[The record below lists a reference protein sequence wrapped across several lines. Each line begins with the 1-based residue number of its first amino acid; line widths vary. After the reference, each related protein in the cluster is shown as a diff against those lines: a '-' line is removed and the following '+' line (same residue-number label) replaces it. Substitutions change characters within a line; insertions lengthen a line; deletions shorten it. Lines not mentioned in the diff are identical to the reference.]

1 LEAKKGVQSRYATLL
16 ARDVLPVQTAHL
28 KTSFELA
35 PASKL
40 AEAACTATNQAVEAW
55 EKNQGAKRL
64 KPGELLLEQEG
75 QKLVL
80 PLLAQEVLPHLREGS
95 SPRAVRRELEMLQ
108 FSKLKELNPEA
119 GVEQLWYLVNQTE
132 LTLKRGGKSRE
143 VLPEKPL
150 DAEALKPGGRQ
161 HVQGEIPLEALQP
174 AITTLVDQW
183 GARPAQAEGMVALA
197 AKLYTWCCPRVEELD
212 PGQLVW
218 LAHGTRKSR
227 RTDPRLF
234 QPVVLT
240 LLAPEEQH
248 WPLSTT
254 ADLKKL
260 KIRQIERLTAEAW
273 RQDGVLTTLDLEW
286 LLGISP
292 SLIRQLL
299 EAYHEHFGVLLP
311 TAGTVLDMGRTLTH
325 KALVVEMALEGLTTQ
340 EIARRIYHTPEAV
353 DNYLRLFDRVLLLC
367 YYHVPR
373 SAMMRITGHSA
384 GLLEEHLALVQKHFP
399 NEESLVSYITNRGI
413 KLEMSS

>member
-1 LEAKKGVQSRYATLL
+1 M
-16 ARDVLPVQTAHL
+16 PVQTAHL

-40 AEAACTATNQAVEAW
+40 AEAACTLTNQAVEAW
-55 EKNQGAKRL
+55 EKNQGTKRL

-75 QKLVL
+75 QKLVI

-95 SPRAVRRELEMLQ
+95 SPRAVRREMEMLQ
-108 FSKLKELNPEA
+108 FSKLKALNPGA
-119 GVEQLWYLVNQTE
+119 GVEELWHLVSQAE
-132 LTLKRGGKSRE
+132 LTLKRGGKSQE
-143 VLPEKPL
+143 VLPESPL
-150 DAEALKPGGRQ
+150 NVEELKPAGRQ
-161 HVQGEIPLEALQP
+161 HVQGEIPLETLKSAV
-174 AITTLVDQW
+174 TTLVDQW
-183 GARPAQAEGMVALA
+183 GTRPAQAEGMVTLA

-240 LLAPEEQH
+240 LLAPVEQH
-248 WPLSTT
+248 WPLNTT
-254 ADLKKL
+254 ADLKRL
-260 KIRQIERLTAEAW
+260 KMRQIERLTAEAW

-286 LLGISP
+286 CLCISP

-299 EAYHEHFGVLLP
+299 EAYHERFGVLLP

-353 DNYLRLFDRVLLLC
+353 DNYLRLFDRVLLLR
-367 YYHVPR
+367 YYHVPA
-373 SAMMRITGHSA
+373 SAMTRITGHSQ
-384 GLLEEHLALVQKHFP
+384 GLLEEHLALAEKHFP
-399 NEESLVSYITNRGI
+399 DEESLVSYINNRGI
-413 KLEMSS
+413 KLEKSG

>member
-1 LEAKKGVQSRYATLL
+1 MEAKKGVNSRYATLL

-40 AEAACTATNQAVEAW
+40 AEAACLATNQAIDAW
-55 EKNQGAKRL
+55 EKTLGTKRA
-64 KPGELLLEQEG
+64 KPGELLLEQG
-75 QKLVL
+75 GRKITI
-80 PLLAQEVLPHLREGS
+80 PLLNREVLPQLKAGS

-108 FSKLKELNPEA
+108 FQKLKEVDPGA
-119 GVEQLWYLVNQTE
+119 GVEDLWQLVNQAD
-132 LTLKRGGKSRE
+132 LSLKRAGKNAE
-143 VLPEKPL
+143 ILPEKPL
-150 DAEALKPGGRQ
+150 NAGELRPGGRQ
-161 HVQGEIPLEALQP
+161 HIQGEIPPEPLKP
-174 AITTLVDQW
+174 AVNTLVDRW
-183 GARPAQAEGMVALA
+183 GTRPAQAEAMVNLA
-197 AKLYTWCCPRVEELD
+197 AKLYTWCCPRVEELES
-212 PGQLVW
+212 GQLVW

-240 LLAPEEQH
+240 LLTPEELQ
-248 WPLSTT
+248 WPLKTT

-260 KIRQIERLTAEAW
+260 KMRQIERLTAEAW
-273 RQDGVLTTLDLEW
+273 RQDGVLTTLDMEW
-286 LLGISP
+286 ILGISP

-299 EAYHEHFGVLLP
+299 EAYHERFGILLP

-353 DNYLRLFDRVLLLC
+353 DNYLRLFDRVLLLR
-367 YYHVPR
+367 YYHVPV
-373 SAMMRITGHSA
+373 SAMMRITGHSQ
-384 GLLEEHLALVQKHFP
+384 GLLNEHLALVEKHFP
-399 NEESLVSYITNRGI
+399 DEEALVNYIDNRGI
-413 KLEMSS
+413 KLEKSS